1 MTHPAMRIALYGALF
16 FVVTSATIFWTRFAG
31 GLALVWVGSAL
42 AAALFLTL
50 PRVHH
55 LGAFAILMGL
65 STAATALF
73 GFGPAWALPLAVA
86 NIFEGWFIA
95 WLLVRLRPQRD
106 FIESEGGVASLGF
119 WAGFVGP
126 LPSAIVG
133 GLMAVQIVG
142 GTWLFHA
149 FSWWVGH
156 GLGTLLVL
164 PLALLLQ
171 SYRRED
177 FANMRDRARV
187 LAFAG
192 VVSLTALVS
201 GFAFH
206 QSAMPLLFLP
216 IVPLVF
222 ASFRFR
228 RFGAAIAVLVIS
240 VAAAFS
246 LGMGTGVFAELA
258 MPLWQKALFL
268 QFYLATLLLIA
279 FPMAVII
286 QQRQRILD
294 ELGDREAM
302 QRLIADHSDDALL
315 HLDSSGT
322 IRFASPASTRLSGR
336 GSVDQLHLAA
346 FFSEFDRKK
355 VDRALDKAS
364 RHPGRTEILERSV
377 GRGGKTRWLEAKLR
391 AVETSGRKVC
401 GFVVTIRDITARKLE
416 ELEMTREARTDT
428 LTGLPNRRAFLD
440 ILERRLDVADQEPF
454 GLAFVDLD
462 HFKQVNDTHGHA
474 IGDKVLSEVGA
485 IMNGMASDTY
495 FFARLGGEEFAIIV
509 KRPLAEAAA
518 DICERLRLAIEK
530 HPMADSDGK
539 AFTVTASLGF
549 AMISESCS
557 ASMALQAA
565 DAPLYLAKASGRNR
579 TCRAQGYGRLT
590 RGGAPIEQARIAVA
604 G

>member
-1 MTHPAMRIALYGALF
+1 
-16 FVVTSATIFWTRFAG
+16 
-31 GLALVWVGSAL
+31 
-42 AAALFLTL
+42 
-50 PRVHH
+50 
-55 LGAFAILMGL
+55 
-65 STAATALF
+65 
-73 GFGPAWALPLAVA
+73 
-86 NIFEGWFIA
+86 
-95 WLLVRLRPQRD
+95 
-106 FIESEGGVASLGF
+106 
-119 WAGFVGP
+119 
-126 LPSAIVG
+126 
-133 GLMAVQIVG
+133 
-142 GTWLFHA
+142 
-149 FSWWVGH
+149 
-156 GLGTLLVL
+156 
-164 PLALLLQ
+164 
-171 SYRRED
+171 
-177 FANMRDRARV
+177 
-187 LAFAG
+187 
-192 VVSLTALVS
+192 
-201 GFAFH
+201 
-206 QSAMPLLFLP
+206 
-216 IVPLVF
+216 
-222 ASFRFR
+222 
-228 RFGAAIAVLVIS
+228 
-240 VAAAFS
+240 
-246 LGMGTGVFAELA
+246 

-336 GSVDQLHLAA
+336 GSVEQLHLAA

-474 IGDKVLSEVGA
+474 VGDKVLSEVGA
-485 IMNGMASDTY
+485 IMNGMASDTF

-579 TCRAQGYGRLT
+579 TCRAQGFGRLT
-590 RGGAPIEQARIAVA
+590 RGGAPIGQARIAVA